1 MKENN
6 NINNENYINDENI
19 IQYNNNNYNRQESE
33 RKILE
38 SNQVYISRTN
48 VEVNQ
53 DNVINANNNLNNNN
67 EQKIEISYEKNEVVK
82 LMICSK
88 FESKTNKDKTR
99 NTNYNLVNTD
109 DPDLFD
115 GKIKCV
121 RLKCF
126 FFGILTFLLNSFR
139 LIYLIFLHLGYPTII
154 WGTRFCIAVSCF
166 CCILFSK
173 EVRYYDGK
181 SGYDLIDS
189 ETNCEK
195 ACNLCKNCA
204 TAFVKFILNLIKCPI
219 WIYGFIVDCF
229 YDIKN
234 RALDSARTGCYKFI
248 HYDCGLYEKVIE
260 DPFNNYNKKRHIILT
275 TDPNDENVIY
285 GDAIKNNII
294 I

>member
-6 NINNENYINDENI
+6 INSENYISDENI
-19 IQYNNNNYNRQESE
+19 NRYTNNYNMQESQ
-33 RKILE
+33 RIILKNNQFIH
-38 SNQVYISRTN
+38 SNVN
-48 VEVNQ
+48 VQINQ
-53 DNVINANNNLNNNN
+53 NNIINTNNLNG
-67 EQKIEISYEKNEVVK
+67 QQMEITYEKNEVVK
-82 LMICSK
+82 FMICSQ

-99 NTNYNLVNTD
+99 NSNYNLVDTD

-121 RLKCF
+121 RLKCI
-126 FFGILTFLLNSFR
+126 FFGILIFFLNSFR
-139 LIYLIFLHLGYPTII
+139 LIYLIFLHLGYPAII
-154 WGTRFCIAVSCF
+154 WGTRCCCAVSCF
-166 CCILFSK
+166 FCILFSK
-173 EVRYYDGK
+173 EVRYYDGE

-195 ACNLCKNCA
+195 ALGLCKNCGI
-204 TAFVKFILNLIKCPI
+204 AFYKFMVNLIKCPI
-219 WIYGFIVDCF
+219 WIFGFIVDCF

-234 RALDSARTGCYKFI
+234 RALDNARTGCYKFI
-248 HYDCGLYEKVIE
+248 HYDFGLYEKVIE

-285 GDAIKNNII
+285 GDAVKNNII

>member
-1 MKENN
+1 MVHSNTNVQINQNN
-6 NINNENYINDENI
+6 NINTY
-19 IQYNNNNYNRQESE
+19 
-33 RKILE
+33 
-38 SNQVYISRTN
+38 
-48 VEVNQ
+48 
-53 DNVINANNNLNNNN
+53 NLNNNN
-67 EQKIEISYEKNEVVK
+67 GQQIEITYEKNEVVK
-82 LMICSK
+82 FMICSQ

-99 NTNYNLVNTD
+99 NTNYNLVDTD
-109 DPDLFD
+109 DPELFD

-121 RLKCF
+121 RLKCIC
-126 FFGILTFLLNSFR
+126 FGLLTFFLNSFR
-139 LIYLIFLHLGYPTII
+139 LIYLIFLHLGYPAII
-154 WGTRFCIAVSCF
+154 WGTRFCCAVSCF

-173 EVRYYDGK
+173 EVRYYDGQ

-189 ETNCEK
+189 QTNCEK
-195 ACNLCKNCA
+195 ALDLCKNCGI
-204 TAFVKFILNLIKCPI
+204 AFVKFMVNLVKCPI
-219 WIYGFIVDCF
+219 WIFSLIVDCF

-248 HYDCGLYEKVIE
+248 HYDFGLYEKIIE

>member
-6 NINNENYINDENI
+6 VINDENDINNQNI
-19 IQYNNNNYNRQESE
+19 INNNNYNNQESQ
-33 RKILE
+33 RIILRNNKTIH
-38 SNQVYISRTN
+38 SNLN
-48 VEVNQ
+48 VQINQ
-53 DNVINANNNLNNNN
+53 ANDINTNNNLNYNKG
-67 EQKIEISYEKNEVVK
+67 QKIEITYEKNEYVK
-82 LMICSK
+82 FMICSQ
-88 FESKTNKDKTR
+88 FESKSNKDKTR
-99 NTNYNLVNTD
+99 NTNYNLVDTD

-121 RLKCF
+121 RLKCIC
-126 FFGILTFLLNSFR
+126 FGILIFFLNSFR
-139 LIYLIFLHLGYPTII
+139 LIYLIFLHLGYPAII
-154 WGTRFCIAVSCF
+154 WGTRCCCAVSCF

-173 EVRYYDGK
+173 EVRYYDGE

-195 ACNLCKNCA
+195 ALNLCKNCGI
-204 TAFVKFILNLIKCPI
+204 AFIKFMVNLIKCPI
-219 WIYGFIVDCF
+219 WIFGFITDCF